1 MSGTLRL
8 GLTGGIGSGK
18 STVAGF
24 LGHLGAAVVDADAIS
39 RSVTAPNGPA
49 IASIAAEFGA
59 DFIDVNG
66 ALDRDKMRTLAYAD
80 AGARRRLEAI
90 VHPLVGQ
97 EISRQSQAATHAGRP
112 CVVFDIPLLV
122 ESGRWRQMVDRVM
135 VVDCP
140 PEAQIQRVTARSG
153 LARAA
158 IEQII
163 LSQARRAVRLRAADI
178 VVSNELAG
186 LAQLEGQVRQTWL
199 DLGLSSR
206 L

>member
-24 LGHLGAAVVDADAIS
+24 LGVLGAAVVDADAIS
-39 RSVTAPNGPA
+39 RSVTATGGPA

-59 DFIDVNG
+59 DFIDVDG
-66 ALDRDKMRTLAYAD
+66 ALDRDKMRALAYAD
-80 AGARRRLEAI
+80 AGARRRLEGI

-97 EISRQSQAATHAGRP
+97 EISRQSQAATQAGRP
-112 CVVFDIPLLV
+112 CMVFDIPLLV
-122 ESGRWRQMVDRVM
+122 ESGRWRQMVDLVM

-140 PEAQIQRVTARSG
+140 PEAQIQRVTTRSG

-163 LSQARRAVRLRAADI
+163 LSQAPRAVRLRAADI
-178 VVSNELAG
+178 VISNELAG
-186 LAQLEGQVRQTWL
+186 LAQLENLVRQTWL
-199 DLGLSSR
+199 GLGLSSR